1 MNYRLCC
8 TLVLVLAAH
17 LQFNFRLFRLFGG
30 DMLLLFGT
38 GTFQLLLHCINTNH
52 LFRAQQL
59 LITAGRLLHLLLGR
73 PEGRLGEA
81 FITTV
86 VERAISIFMNNLFR
100 LFAGAAAATTAAR
113 RGTDNTFLQLF
124 EMHLGRHQESDMATI
139 GRYTGTDSFKTLR
152 AGLFI
157 RTRGWAVTQCCNR
170 TG

>member
-8 TLVLVLAAH
+8 TLVLLLAAH

-38 GTFQLLLHCINTNH
+38 GAFLLLLHCINTNH

-59 LITAGRLLHLLLGR
+59 LITTAGRLLHLLLGR

-100 LFAGAAAATTAAR
+100 LFAAAATTAR

-124 EMHLGRHQESDMATI
+124 EMHLGRHQENDMTTI
-139 GRYTGTDSFKTLR
+139 GRYTGTDLFKNT
-152 AGLFI
+152 A
-157 RTRGWAVTQCCNR
+157 RGIIH
-170 TG
+170 